1 MTFHIPVL
9 LNKSV
14 DLLVENQNGIYF
26 DATAGFGGHTNEIL
40 KKLSY
45 QGKVIA
51 TDKDFFA
58 FTYCQD
64 KFKHDKRYSIYNTS
78 FVDIDSISKIEFI
91 EHYDGI
97 LADLGVSSYQLD
109 STESGFT
116 FRDDT
121 ALDLR
126 MNKKQELTAED
137 VVNNFSED
145 EISNILLKYGEE
157 KNAKKIARKIIELR
171 NKERIS
177 KSSQLKALIKKI
189 TPQKFVIKTL
199 TRVFLALR
207 LYVNN
212 ELDELKAFLDKAV
225 THLKS
230 NGRIVVLTYHSLED
244 RIVKEKF
251 KYESLKCICPP
262 GTPVCICSKKQRL
275 KLIGKTITPTA
286 SEIKENRRSRSAKL
300 RFAEKV

>member
-177 KSSQLKALIKKI
+177 KSSQLKALIEKI

-286 SEIKENRRSRSAKL
+286 SEKKENRRSRSAKL

>member
-26 DATAGFGGHTNEIL
+26 DATAGFGGHKNEIL
-40 KKLSY
+40 KKLSN

-177 KSSQLKALIKKI
+177 KSSQLKALIEKI

>member
-40 KKLSY
+40 KKLSN

-177 KSSQLKALIKKI
+177 KSSQLKALIEKI

>member
-40 KKLSY
+40 KKLSN